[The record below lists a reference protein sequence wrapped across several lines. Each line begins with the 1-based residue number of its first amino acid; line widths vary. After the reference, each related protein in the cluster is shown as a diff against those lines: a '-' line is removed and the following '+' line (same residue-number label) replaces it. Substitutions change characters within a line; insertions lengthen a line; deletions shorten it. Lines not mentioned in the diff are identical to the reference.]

1 MSYIMNWIIEVHF
14 GPVSYDFECFLTAAN
29 GADSYNVSNPRAY
42 VMSKQSGFCQIAYLY
57 LIDPRGDNQ
66 SLNHLW
72 IDSMTTR
79 ILELPG
85 MQVQAITYEHNQVT
99 VIFSTANVIKSMDDA
114 VEKTLWRQAGK
125 LIVTEA
131 ELAGAIPP
139 LPAIVEHADIN
150 DNTYTQ
156 RDMIQI
162 PLHSNGRVGC
172 ELKFRDHPER
182 IVVWGEAIRLVLD
195 DVPKYIRH
203 MTANDTGL

>member
-1 MSYIMNWIIEVHF
+1 
-14 GPVSYDFECFLTAAN
+14 
-29 GADSYNVSNPRAY
+29 
-42 VMSKQSGFCQIAYLY
+42 
-57 LIDPRGDNQ
+57 
-66 SLNHLW
+66 
-72 IDSMTTR
+72 MTTR

-85 MQVQAITYEHNQVT
+85 MHVQAITYENNLVT

-114 VEKTLWRQAGK
+114 FEKTLWRQAGK

-131 ELAGAIPP
+131 EIAGAIPAM
-139 LPAIVEHADIN
+139 PAIVEHADIN

-162 PLHSNGRVGC
+162 PLQSSGRVGF
-172 ELKFRDHPER
+172 ELKFHDHAER

-203 MTANDTGL
+203 LTANDTVL